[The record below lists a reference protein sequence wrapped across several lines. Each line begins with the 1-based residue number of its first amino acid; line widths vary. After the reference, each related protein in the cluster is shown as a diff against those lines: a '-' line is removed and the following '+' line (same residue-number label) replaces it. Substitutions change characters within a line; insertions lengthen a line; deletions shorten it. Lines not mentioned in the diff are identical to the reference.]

1 MGMKD
6 FFGNLFNTN
15 NNQNASNNISTSEAD
30 MSTETSSHDAF
41 VASLAPENYS
51 GGTFPDTTPASNHGT
66 SDNGGREVGGDGRS
80 DRDSGRDRGGD
91 ENTPP
96 PATETSPESDE
107 EDSTEE
113 NDAAAEDEDSVSIEI
128 EGGDKEGMANQSPCT
143 GKGIDDII
151 ADNDEDDGQNDG
163 PDDDGPNGSG
173 GVDDGGGGG
182 GGGGGGV
189 DDGDDDGIE

>member
-113 NDAAAEDEDSVSIEI
+113 NDAAAEDGDSVSIEI
-128 EGGDKEGMANQSPCT
+128 EGGDKEGMANQTT
-143 GKGIDDII
+143 GVGDENDENS
-151 ADNDEDDGQNDG
+151 DEDEDEDDNG
-163 PDDDGPNGSG
+163 PNDDGPNGSG
-173 GVDDGGGGG
+173 GGADDDGPYGGGGG
-182 GGGGGGV
+182 A

>member
-6 FFGNLFNTN
+6 FFSNLFNTN

-96 PATETSPESDE
+96 PATEISPESDEAE

-113 NDAAAEDEDSVSIEI
+113 NDAAAEDGDSVSIEI
-128 EGGDKEGMANQSPCT
+128 EGGDKEGVANQTT
-143 GKGIDDII
+143 GVGDENDENS
-151 ADNDEDDGQNDG
+151 DEDEDDNG
-163 PDDDGPNGSG
+163 PNDDGPNGSG
-173 GVDDGGGGG
+173 GGADDDGPHGGGGG
-182 GGGGGGV
+182 GGT
-189 DDGDDDGIE
+189 DDGADDGIE

>member
-6 FFGNLFNTN
+6 FFSNLLNTN
-15 NNQNASNNISTSEAD
+15 NNQSASNNISTSEAD

-66 SDNGGREVGGDGRS
+66 SDGGGREAGGDGRS
-80 DRDSGRDRGGD
+80 DRGDSGRDRGGD

-96 PATETSPESDE
+96 PATETSPEG
-107 EDSTEE
+107 EDSTDETSSEAEE
-113 NDAAAEDEDSVSIEI
+113 ETGEDAVEDDGSVSIQ
-128 EGGDKEGMANQSPCT
+128 GGDKEGMANQSPCT

-151 ADNDEDDGQNDG
+151 ADNDEDDDG
-163 PDDDGPNGSG
+163 PDDDDDGPNGGSG
-173 GVDDGGGGG
+173 GE
-182 GGGGGGV
+182 
-189 DDGDDDGIE
+189 DDGIE

>member
-6 FFGNLFNTN
+6 FFSNLFNTN

-66 SDNGGREVGGDGRS
+66 SGDNGGREVGGDGRS

-96 PATETSPESDE
+96 PATEISPESDEAE

-113 NDAAAEDEDSVSIEI
+113 NDAAAEDGDSVSIEI
-128 EGGDKEGMANQSPCT
+128 EGGDKEGMANQTT
-143 GKGIDDII
+143 GVGDENDENS
-151 ADNDEDDGQNDG
+151 DEDEDEDDNG
-163 PDDDGPNGSG
+163 PNDDGPNGSG
-173 GVDDGGGGG
+173 GGA
-182 GGGGGGV
+182 